1 CQSDRLILGKLL
13 DFKMLGVYTIA
24 FTLSEIPRQIVI
36 KIGTSVV
43 FPLVS
48 RQASLPRQEL
58 RLKVKKQRW
67 RLLLVFALIVATIAC
82 FGDLLILKLYDD
94 RYLAAT
100 WMLPMLAVGIWPI
113 VLSETLG
120 RCLIGLSKPQYA
132 AWGSFYR
139 FLFIVIFLPW
149 GFAQFGILGALL
161 VIALNDLP
169 TYLVVTYG
177 LWREKLLC
185 LIQDIQATAV
195 FLGLVILML
204 AGRSLL
210 GINLP
215 MIQIT

>member
-1 CQSDRLILGKLL
+1 
-13 DFKMLGVYTIA
+13 
-24 FTLSEIPRQIVI
+24 
-36 KIGTSVV
+36 
-43 FPLVS
+43 
-48 RQASLPRQEL
+48 
-58 RLKVKKQRW
+58 
-67 RLLLVFALIVATIAC
+67 
-82 FGDLLILKLYDD
+82 
-94 RYLAAT
+94 
-100 WMLPMLAVGIWPI
+100 IWPI